1 MPKSKNRGT
10 ILIIVGIILAI
21 VGLWIIYQDFKPE
34 IGLLLHLNA
43 HNKAKLMVM
52 MRSHG
57 LPDMLL
63 LILLVAILNS
73 IPGLSNSVICL
84 FAGLCFG
91 PWIGLAINWTGNILG
106 NLTVYSLLSKL
117 TLP

>member
-1 MPKSKNRGT
+1 MSKRKNRGT
-10 ILIIVGIILAI
+10 LLIICGVI
-21 VGLWIIYQDFKPE
+21 VALLGLWVIYQDFKPE
-34 IGLLLHLNA
+34 LALLLHLNA

-84 FAGLCFG
+84 FAGLSFG
-91 PWIGLAINWTGNILG
+91 PWLGLAINWTGNVSG
-106 NLTVYSLLSKL
+106 NL
-117 TLP
+117 